1 MESIVQKRLTA
12 EFLGTFWL
20 TFGGCGSA
28 ILSAAFPGLGIGFAG
43 VALAF
48 GLSVLTMSYA
58 VGSISG
64 AHFNPA
70 ITVGLWVGGRM
81 PGLDVLPYIIAQ
93 VAGATVAAAILALI
107 ASGRPGFE
115 LGEFAANGYGALSPG
130 QYSLLAALVVESVG
144 TFFLVFIVMR
154 VTTPGAAPGFAP
166 IAVGLTLTLIHLVSI
181 PVTNTSVNP
190 ARSTGTALFAG
201 TDYLMQLW
209 LFWLAPLAGGIV
221 GAWGAR
227 GVRVTAK

>member
-1 MESIVQKRLTA
+1 MQQKIAA

-20 TFGGCGSA
+20 TFAGCGSA
-28 ILSAAFPGLGIGFAG
+28 ILSAAFPGLGIGFTG

-70 ITVGLWVGGRM
+70 VTLGLWAGGRL
-81 PGLDVLPYIIAQ
+81 PGVDVLPYIIAQ
-93 VAGATVAAAILALI
+93 VAGATVAAAVLALV

-115 LGEFAANGYGALSPG
+115 IGEFAANGYGALSPG
-130 QYSLLAALVVESVG
+130 QYSLLAAVVVESVG
-144 TFFLVFIVMR
+144 TFFLAFIVMR
-154 VTTPGAAPGFAP
+154 VTAPGAAPGFAP

-190 ARSTGTALFAG
+190 ARSTGPALFAG

-209 LFWLAPLAGGIV
+209 LFWLVPLAAGIL
-221 GAWGAR
+221 GAR
-227 GVRVTAK
+227 VARAVRERP

>member
-1 MESIVQKRLTA
+1 MQQKIAA

-166 IAVGLTLTLIHLVSI
+166 VAVGLTLTLIHLVSI

-209 LFWLAPLAGGIV
+209 LFWLAPLVGGIV
-221 GAWGAR
+221 GAWVAR

>member
-1 MESIVQKRLTA
+1 
-12 EFLGTFWL
+12 
-20 TFGGCGSA
+20 
-28 ILSAAFPGLGIGFAG
+28 
-43 VALAF
+43 
-48 GLSVLTMSYA
+48 MSYA

-70 ITVGLWVGGRM
+70 VTVGLWVGGRFA
-81 PGLDVLPYIIAQ
+81 GLEVLPYIIAQ
-93 VAGATVAAAILALI
+93 VAGATVAAAILALV

-115 LGEFAANGYGALSPG
+115 IGEFAANGYGALSPG
-130 QYSLLAALVVESVG
+130 QYSLLAAVVVETVG

-154 VTTPGAAPGFAP
+154 VTAPGNASGFAP

-190 ARSTGTALFAG
+190 ARSTGPALFAG

-209 LFWLAPLAGGIV
+209 LFWLAPLAGGVV
-221 GAWGAR
+221 GALVAR
-227 GVRVTAK
+227 AIREKP

>member
-1 MESIVQKRLTA
+1 MQQKIAA

-28 ILSAAFPGLGIGFAG
+28 ILSAAFPGMGIGFAG

-144 TFFLVFIVMR
+144 TFFLVFVVMR

-221 GAWGAR
+221 GAWVAR

>member
-1 MESIVQKRLTA
+1 MQQKIAA

-70 ITVGLWVGGRM
+70 ITVGLWVGGRL
-81 PGLDVLPYIIAQ
+81 PGMDVLPYLIAQ
-93 VAGATVAAAILALI
+93 VAGATVAAAILALV
-107 ASGRPGFE
+107 ASGRPGFA

-154 VTTPGAAPGFAP
+154 VTAPGAAPGFAP

-201 TDYLMQLW
+201 AEYLMQLW
-209 LFWLAPLAGGIV
+209 LFWLAPLIGGIL
-221 GAWGAR
+221 GAWVAR
-227 GVRVTAK
+227 GVRVTTK

>member
-1 MESIVQKRLTA
+1 
-12 EFLGTFWL
+12 
-20 TFGGCGSA
+20 
-28 ILSAAFPGLGIGFAG
+28 
-43 VALAF
+43 
-48 GLSVLTMSYA
+48 
-58 VGSISG
+58 
-64 AHFNPA
+64 
-70 ITVGLWVGGRM
+70 
-81 PGLDVLPYIIAQ
+81 
-93 VAGATVAAAILALI
+93 
-107 ASGRPGFE
+107 
-115 LGEFAANGYGALSPG
+115 
-130 QYSLLAALVVESVG
+130 
-144 TFFLVFIVMR
+144 MR

-221 GAWGAR
+221 GAWVAR

>member
-1 MESIVQKRLTA
+1 MQQKIAA

-64 AHFNPA
+64 AYFNPA

-130 QYSLLAALVVESVG
+130 QYSLLAALVVETVG

-221 GAWGAR
+221 GAWVAR

>member
-1 MESIVQKRLTA
+1 MQQKIAA

-154 VTTPGAAPGFAP
+154 VTTPGAAPGFSP

-221 GAWGAR
+221 GAWVAR

>member
-1 MESIVQKRLTA
+1 MQQKIAA

-115 LGEFAANGYGALSPG
+115 LGEFAANGYGTLSPG

-221 GAWGAR
+221 GAWVAR

>member
-1 MESIVQKRLTA
+1 MQQKIAA

-58 VGSISG
+58 VGGISG

-70 ITVGLWVGGRM
+70 VTVGLWVGGRL

-93 VAGATVAAAILALI
+93 VAGATVAAAILALV

-115 LGEFAANGYGALSPG
+115 IGEFAANGYGPLSPG
-130 QYSLLAALVVESVG
+130 QYSLLAALVVETVS

-154 VTTPGAAPGFAP
+154 TTAPGMTPGFAP
-166 IAVGLTLTLIHLVSI
+166 IAIGLTLTLIHLVSI

-190 ARSTGTALFAG
+190 ARSTGAALFAG
-201 TDYLMQLW
+201 SDYLMQLW

-221 GAWGAR
+221 GAVVAR
-227 GVRVTAK
+227 AIRERP

>member
-1 MESIVQKRLTA
+1 MQQKIAA

-28 ILSAAFPGLGIGFAG
+28 ILSAAFPGMGIGFAG

-130 QYSLLAALVVESVG
+130 QYSLLAALVVETVG

-201 TDYLMQLW
+201 AEYLMQLW
-209 LFWLAPLAGGIV
+209 LFWLAPLIGGIL
-221 GAWGAR
+221 GAWVAR
-227 GVRVTAK
+227 GVRVTTK

>member
-1 MESIVQKRLTA
+1 MQQKIAA

-28 ILSAAFPGLGIGFAG
+28 ILSAAFPGMGIGFAG

-221 GAWGAR
+221 GAWVAR

>member
-1 MESIVQKRLTA
+1 MQQKIAA

-20 TFGGCGSA
+20 TFGGGGSA
-28 ILSAAFPGLGIGFAG
+28 ILAAAFPGLGIGFAG

-70 ITVGLWVGGRM
+70 ITVGLWVGGRL
-81 PGLDVLPYIIAQ
+81 PGMDVLPYLIAQ
-93 VAGATVAAAILALI
+93 VAGATVAAAILALV
-107 ASGRPGFE
+107 ASGRPGFA

-130 QYSLLAALVVESVG
+130 QYSLLAAMVVESVG

-154 VTTPGAAPGFAP
+154 VTAPGAAPGFAP

-201 TDYLMQLW
+201 TEYLMQLW
-209 LFWLAPLAGGIV
+209 LFWLAPLIGGIL
-221 GAWGAR
+221 GAWVAR
-227 GVRVTAK
+227 GVRVTTK

>member
-1 MESIVQKRLTA
+1 MQQKIAA

-28 ILSAAFPGLGIGFAG
+28 ILSAAFPGTGIGFAG

-221 GAWGAR
+221 GAWVAR

>member
-1 MESIVQKRLTA
+1 MQQKIAA

-70 ITVGLWVGGRM
+70 ITLGLWVGGRL
-81 PGLDVLPYIIAQ
+81 PGMDVLPYLIAQ
-93 VAGATVAAAILALI
+93 VAGATVAAAILALV
-107 ASGRPGFE
+107 ASGRPGFA

-154 VTTPGAAPGFAP
+154 VTAPGAAPGFAP

-201 TDYLMQLW
+201 TEYLMQLW
-209 LFWLAPLAGGIV
+209 LFWLAPLIGGIL
-221 GAWGAR
+221 GAWVAR
-227 GVRVTAK
+227 GVRVTTK

>member
-1 MESIVQKRLTA
+1 MQQKIAA

-28 ILSAAFPGLGIGFAG
+28 ILAAAFPGLGIGFAG

-70 ITVGLWVGGRM
+70 ITVGLWVGGRL
-81 PGLDVLPYIIAQ
+81 PGMDVLPYLIAQ
-93 VAGATVAAAILALI
+93 VAGATVAAAILALV
-107 ASGRPGFE
+107 ASGRPGFA

-130 QYSLLAALVVESVG
+130 QYSLLAAMVVESVG

-154 VTTPGAAPGFAP
+154 VTAPGAAPGFAP
-166 IAVGLTLTLIHLVSI
+166 IAVGLTLTLIHLVSM

-201 TDYLMQLW
+201 TEYLMQLW
-209 LFWLAPLAGGIV
+209 LFWLAPLIGGIL
-221 GAWGAR
+221 GAWVAR
-227 GVRVTAK
+227 GVRVTTK

>member
-1 MESIVQKRLTA
+1 MQQKIAA

-28 ILSAAFPGLGIGFAG
+28 ILSAAFPGMGIGFAG

-221 GAWGAR
+221 GAWVAR
-227 GVRVTAK
+227 GVRVMAK

>member
-1 MESIVQKRLTA
+1 MQQKIAA

-144 TFFLVFIVMR
+144 TFLWCLSSCGS
-154 VTTPGAAPGFAP
+154 PHPAPRQ
-166 IAVGLTLTLIHLVSI
+166 GL
-181 PVTNTSVNP
+181 
-190 ARSTGTALFAG
+190 R
-201 TDYLMQLW
+201 QLPW
-209 LFWLAPLAGGIV
+209 A
-221 GAWGAR
+221 
-227 GVRVTAK
+227 

>member
-1 MESIVQKRLTA
+1 MQQKIAA

-115 LGEFAANGYGALSPG
+115 LGEFAANGYSALSPG

-221 GAWGAR
+221 GAWVAR

>member
-1 MESIVQKRLTA
+1 MQQKIAA

-70 ITVGLWVGGRM
+70 VTVGLWVGGRL

-93 VAGATVAAAILALI
+93 VAGATVAAAILALV

-115 LGEFAANGYGALSPG
+115 IGEFASNGYGHLSPG
-130 QYSLLAALVVESVG
+130 QYSLLAAVVVETVS

-154 VTTPGAAPGFAP
+154 TTAPGVTPGFAP
-166 IAVGLTLTLIHLVSI
+166 IAIGLTLTLIHLVSI

-190 ARSTGTALFAG
+190 ARSTGAALFAG
-201 TDYLMQLW
+201 SDYLMQLW

-221 GAWGAR
+221 GAVVAR
-227 GVRVTAK
+227 AIRERP

>member
-1 MESIVQKRLTA
+1 MQQKIAA

-28 ILSAAFPGLGIGFAG
+28 ILSAAFPGMGIGFAG

-130 QYSLLAALVVESVG
+130 QYSLLAALVVDSVG

-221 GAWGAR
+221 GAWVAR

>member
-1 MESIVQKRLTA
+1 MQQKIAA

-70 ITVGLWVGGRM
+70 ITVGLWVAGRLPAM
-81 PGLDVLPYIIAQ
+81 DVLPYIIAQ
-93 VAGATVAAAILALI
+93 VAGATVAAAILALV

-115 LGEFAANGYGALSPG
+115 IGEFAANGYGTLSPG
-130 QYSLLAALVVESVG
+130 QYSLLAAVVVESVG

-154 VTTPGAAPGFAP
+154 VTAPGAAPGFAP
-166 IAVGLTLTLIHLVSI
+166 IAIGLTLTLIHLVSI

-190 ARSTGTALFAG
+190 ARSTGPALFAG
-201 TDYLMQLW
+201 ADYLKQLW
-209 LFWLAPLAGGIV
+209 LFWLVPLAGGIL
-221 GAWGAR
+221 GAMVAR
-227 GVRVTAK
+227 AVRERP

>member
-1 MESIVQKRLTA
+1 MQQKIAA

-144 TFFLVFIVMR
+144 TFFLVFIVIR

-221 GAWGAR
+221 GAWVAR

>member
-1 MESIVQKRLTA
+1 VQQKIAA

-28 ILSAAFPGLGIGFAG
+28 ILSAAFPGMGIGFAG

-221 GAWGAR
+221 GAWVAR

>member
-1 MESIVQKRLTA
+1 MQQKIAA

-64 AHFNPA
+64 AYFNPA

-221 GAWGAR
+221 GAWVAR

>member
-1 MESIVQKRLTA
+1 MQQKIAA

-221 GAWGAR
+221 GAWVAR

>member
-1 MESIVQKRLTA
+1 MQQKIAA

-28 ILSAAFPGLGIGFAG
+28 ILSAAFPGMGIGFAG

-130 QYSLLAALVVESVG
+130 QYSLLAALVVETVG

-221 GAWGAR
+221 GAWVAR

>member
-1 MESIVQKRLTA
+1 MQQKIAA

-70 ITVGLWVGGRM
+70 VTVGLWVGGRFA
-81 PGLDVLPYIIAQ
+81 GLEVLPYIIAQ
-93 VAGATVAAAILALI
+93 VAGATVAAAILALV

-115 LGEFAANGYGALSPG
+115 IGEFAANGYGALSPG
-130 QYSLLAALVVESVG
+130 QYSLLAAVVVETVG

-154 VTTPGAAPGFAP
+154 VTAPGNASGFAP

-190 ARSTGTALFAG
+190 ARSTGPALFAG

-209 LFWLAPLAGGIV
+209 LFWLAPLAGGVV
-221 GAWGAR
+221 GALVAR
-227 GVRVTAK
+227 AIREKP

>member
-1 MESIVQKRLTA
+1 VQQKIAA

-28 ILSAAFPGLGIGFAG
+28 ILSAAFPGLGIGFSG

-48 GLSVLTMSYA
+48 GLSVLSMSYA

-70 ITVGLWVGGRM
+70 VTVGLWVGGRL

-93 VAGATVAAAILALI
+93 VAGATVAAAILALV

-115 LGEFAANGYGALSPG
+115 IGEFAANGYGALSPG
-130 QYSLLAALVVESVG
+130 QYSLLAAVVVESVG

-154 VTTPGAAPGFAP
+154 VTAPSVAPGFAP
-166 IAVGLTLTLIHLVSI
+166 IAIGLTLTLIHLVSI

-190 ARSTGTALFAG
+190 ARSTGPALFAG
-201 TDYLMQLW
+201 PDYLMQLW
-209 LFWLAPLAGGIV
+209 LFWLAPLAGGVI
-221 GAWGAR
+221 GAWVAR
-227 GVRVTAK
+227 AIRERP